1 MTIQLNAKMIQG
13 EHCLLYHLLNDSEL
27 NHFHVSMI
35 ATQPNLPA
43 IPMACHIFEGQ
54 SALLFMPKESLNMK
68 LWLTDTTNTASHF
81 IQLIQDT
88 VENLLILSDHH
99 LNLNNIYLDSEYCFI
114 NPYTQSPLFIYMPL
128 RTDLFDNKIAFKNL
142 LFEWIQHFEQ
152 PLNTH
157 QQHYMLQLMLF
168 LSKEQMTLKSLLMGL
183 RELKNHAN
191 SENAHQKSSMIS
203 TPDVNHMNESNRH
216 TTFENSNT
224 EEKKSSQHSE
234 KAIFNIK
241 SWWQGILSRRNEKRF
256 SEKSTDDIKK
266 GINKFK
272 FNSNL
277 YSKSSVVSVNHEK
290 LFDETNNKSDT
301 ILTDLSEPI
310 IREWDY
316 ADSQGV
322 LKQVVIEQTS
332 FETVLLS
339 KKNGVVEPKVLLRH
353 SGNTEVFF
361 IKNNKL
367 SIGRNPAVNDIVIED
382 PIIGRIHAELHVHH
396 DKIYVKD
403 LNSLNGTWLNQ
414 TKIMANQFVEVK
426 VGECIKVGKG
436 ELILL

>member
-1 MTIQLNAKMIQG
+1 MSIQLNAKMIQG

-27 NHFHVSMI
+27 NHFHVSML

-68 LWLTDTTNTASHF
+68 LWLSDTTNTASHF
-81 IQLIQDT
+81 IQLIQDV
-88 VENLLILSDHH
+88 VENLLTLSDHH

-114 NPYTQSPLFIYMPL
+114 NPYTQCPLFIYMPL
-128 RTDLFDNKIAFKNL
+128 RTDLFDNKTAIKNL

-168 LSKEQMTLKSLLMGL
+168 LSKEQMSLKSLLTGL
-183 RELKNHAN
+183 RDLRTQAN
-191 SENAHQKSSMIS
+191 SETAFQKSSMSPSLDLNHIS
-203 TPDVNHMNESNRH
+203 ASDRQ
-216 TTFENSNT
+216 TTLENSKT
-224 EEKKSSQHSE
+224 EEMKISKPSKSETFS
-234 KAIFNIK
+234 IK
-241 SWWQGILSRRNEKRF
+241 RWWQGILSRRN
-256 SEKSTDDIKK
+256 KK
-266 GINKFK
+266 TTSVKPTEEVKEAINKFK
-272 FNSNL
+272 FNSR
-277 YSKSSVVSVNHEK
+277 SSTLAVCHENPLDK
-290 LFDETNNKSDT
+290 TNNQT
-301 ILTDLSEPI
+301 EAVLTDLSAPI
-310 IREWDY
+310 TREWDY

-322 LKQVVIEQTS
+322 LKQGVIEQTS

-339 KKNGVVEPKVLLRH
+339 KKNGAAEPKVLLRH
-353 SGNTEVFF
+353 SGKTEVFF

-396 DKIYVKD
+396 DKIYLKD

>member
-1 MTIQLNAKMIQG
+1 MSIQLNAKMIQG

-68 LWLTDTTNTASHF
+68 LWLNDTTNTASHF

-168 LSKEQMTLKSLLMGL
+168 LSKEQMAFKSLLMGL

-191 SENAHQKSSMIS
+191 SENAHQKSSMSSSSALNHIS
-203 TPDVNHMNESNRH
+203 ASDRQ
-216 TTFENSNT
+216 TTLENPKT
-224 EEKKSSQHSE
+224 EEMKFSKHSKRE
-234 KAIFNIK
+234 IFSIK
-241 SWWQGILSRRNEKRF
+241 RWWQGILSRRNEKKT
-256 SEKSTDDIKK
+256 SVKPTEEVKE

-272 FNSNL
+272 FNS
-277 YSKSSVVSVNHEK
+277 KSSTLAVYHEK
-290 LFDETNNKSDT
+290 SLDETNT
-301 ILTDLSEPI
+301 QAEAILTDLSEPI

-322 LKQVVIEQTS
+322 LKQGVIEQTS